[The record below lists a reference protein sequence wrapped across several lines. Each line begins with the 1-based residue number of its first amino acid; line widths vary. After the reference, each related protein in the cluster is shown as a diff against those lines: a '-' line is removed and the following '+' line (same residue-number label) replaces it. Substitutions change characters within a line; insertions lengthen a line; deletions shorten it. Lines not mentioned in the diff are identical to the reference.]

1 MEFKLDVDRLL
12 RDELEYELQIRRIDY
27 SATMTCLF
35 DRMPIS
41 VSNELRLKVLR
52 GNILL
57 FYQERLV
64 LLDINTTTE
73 LINYCRKLEETKLK
87 VKEFKPPQEG
97 QLTLEPDLDYNF
109 ISAKPKLN
117 PLLRETQLQQEKTPT
132 TLKLCY
138 RCHRPGHLAK
148 TCRLK
153 QTSTQDT
160 NLQFCSSINEANI
173 EVNKDFCF
181 TSKSFDINDMEVEV
195 IDQFVSNQKKTP
207 ENPPL
212 SKLLSPVVSTKQ
224 TEKKC
229 VLNYDSESDHINDRA
244 NDSIEDVQDFC
255 NSRSA

>member
-1 MEFKLDVDRLL
+1 MGETSQKIEEKLLMKQEFTPSHSADILWK
-12 RDELEYELQIRRIDY
+12 QILNRTQGANESIGIY
-27 SATMTCLF
+27 VATMTCLF

-52 GNILL
+52 GNILP

-148 TCRLK
+148 TCRVRTYIKCFNCNKPNFTKL
-153 QTSTQDT
+153 TCPDC
-160 NLQFCSSINEANI
+160 NRSSGNE
-173 EVNKDFCF
+173 
-181 TSKSFDINDMEVEV
+181 SKRQN
-195 IDQFVSNQKKTP
+195 
-207 ENPPL
+207 
-212 SKLLSPVVSTKQ
+212 
-224 TEKKC
+224 
-229 VLNYDSESDHINDRA
+229 
-244 NDSIEDVQDFC
+244 
-255 NSRSA
+255 